1 MTLDLQLKI
10 NSDEKL
16 KNFLKENSYWY
27 KYLNRNP
34 NNFPEFIENM
44 KKTYKL
50 TTSDRMNK
58 LFDNLTMFQTFLEM
72 LK

>member
-16 KNFLKENSYWY
+16 KSFLRENSYWY

-34 NNFPEFIENM
+34 NIFPEFVEDM

-50 TTSDRMNK
+50 TPGDRMNK
-58 LFDNLTMFQTFLEM
+58 LFDNLSMFQTFLEM
-72 LK
+72 LR